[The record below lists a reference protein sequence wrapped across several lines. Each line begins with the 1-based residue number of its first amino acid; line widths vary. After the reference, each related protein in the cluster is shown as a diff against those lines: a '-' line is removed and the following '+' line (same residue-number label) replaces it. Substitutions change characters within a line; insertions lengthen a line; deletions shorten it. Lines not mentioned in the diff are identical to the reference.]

1 MMTTTL
7 YLDKNKIY
15 IRFGEINAFK
25 TNVCKMMGNNKIGV
39 SF

>member
-15 IRFGEINAFK
+15 IRFGEINAF
-25 TNVCKMMGNNKIGV
+25 VCKMMGNNKIGV